1 MNQYL
6 LQILKETNTIII
18 PDLGALT
25 ITNEKTGEIMFMSYL
40 KFDDGKLINYIA
52 SKDGVEK
59 NDAKNIVAKYVREI
73 KSKLDKGESYDMFQ
87 FGSFFK
93 NEEGEIDFKNW
104 NASSSSVK
112 TVKTVETEE
121 KIVETLIEEKQTP
134 SIEDVLPPK
143 NDEEVKE
150 DEKTPTD
157 SQKSID
163 EILSKSTIEDEAVVN
178 ETPPRIEVIIEKP
191 IEKKSEEVTSK
202 STAKIDENIY
212 FSPEEL
218 KELEQ
223 KEAVKKTTSKLK
235 DKPAAKEK
243 KKRGVGFIILL
254 ILIGLIS
261 LSAIGTAIFYQQIK
275 SLIPFLNET
284 KKEIQLEEKEIVD
297 EIENSLDEVYQD
309 TLEMNTQDSESELQP
324 EKIEK
329 IEEKSTPTPS
339 PSIQQGGGF
348 HVIGGSFSSE
358 ANARRFVEELK
369 AKNIAAEYIGKYGM
383 YLVSLGSY
391 NSSAEA
397 TQAMKASGQTGWI
410 KKI

>member
-40 KFDDGKLINYIA
+40 KFDDGKLIDYIA

-73 KSKLDKGESYDMFQ
+73 KAKLDKGESYDMFQ

-104 NASSSSVK
+104 KTSSSPVTPIK
-112 TVKTVETEE
+112 TEE
-121 KIVETLIEEKQTP
+121 KIIETVVEEKQIT
-134 SIEDVLPPK
+134 SIENVLPPK
-143 NDEEVKE
+143 IEVEVKKE
-150 DEKTPTD
+150 EKTPAD

-163 EILSKSTIEDEAVVN
+163 EILSKSSIEEEPIVN
-178 ETPPRIEVIIEKP
+178 EIPPRIEVVIEKT
-191 IEKKSEEVTSK
+191 IEKKNDEPIKSK

-212 FSPEEL
+212 ISPEEL

-223 KEAVKKTTSKLK
+223 KEVKKENPSKTK
-235 DKPAAKEK
+235 DKPATKEK

-254 ILIGLIS
+254 ILIVLIA
-261 LSAIGTAIFYQQIK
+261 LSAIGTVIFYQQVK
-275 SLIPFLNET
+275 SFIPFLKDTN
-284 KKEIQLEEKEIVD
+284 KEIQLEEKEIVD

-309 TLEMNTQDSESELQP
+309 TLEMNNQDSESELQP
-324 EKIEK
+324 EKNEK
-329 IEEKSTPTPS
+329 TEEKNSPTPTPT
-339 PSIQQGGGF
+339 IQKGGSF
-348 HVIGGSFSSE
+348 HVIGGSFSTE
-358 ANARRFVEELK
+358 ANALRFVEELK
-369 AKNIAAEYIGKYGM
+369 AKNISAEYIGKHGM

-391 NSSAEA
+391 NTSTEA
-397 TQAMKASGQTGWI
+397 TQAMKTSGQTGWI
-410 KKI
+410 KKLIN

>member
-40 KFDDGKLINYIA
+40 KFDDGKLIDYIA

-104 NASSSSVK
+104 KASSSS
-112 TVKTVETEE
+112 VKTVETEE
-121 KIVETLIEEKQTP
+121 KIVKTVVEKKQTP

-150 DEKTPTD
+150 EEKTPAD
-157 SQKSID
+157 SKKSID
-163 EILSKSTIEDEAVVN
+163 EILSNSTIEDEAVVN
-178 ETPPRIEVIIEKP
+178 KNPPRIEVIIEKP
-191 IEKKSEEVTSK
+191 IEKKSEKATTK

-212 FSPEEL
+212 ISPEEL

-223 KEAVKKTTSKLK
+223 KEAVQKTTSKPK

-309 TLEMNTQDSESELQP
+309 TLDMNTQDSESELQP

-329 IEEKSTPTPS
+329 TEEKSTPTPS

-358 ANARRFVEELK
+358 SNARRFVEELK